1 MAVDPARRG
10 DALALGQV
18 AGGTV
23 DKVLRY
29 NAIGQNLLL
38 AIDILQEQVQG
49 SYPLGKTFFQPL
61 PFLRRDDAGNGVK
74 REKPL
79 MKGTIFIDTE
89 FNAVTRQLMID
100 LLFMSDQFV
109 HPKVLLNTKTG
120 HRRQKAP
127 VPCFYILV

>member
-1 MAVDPARRG
+1 MPSARIFFGAVD
-10 DALALGQV
+10 V
-18 AGGTV
+18 C
-23 DKVLRY
+23 
-29 NAIGQNLLL
+29 
-38 AIDILQEQVQG
+38 QEQVEG
-49 SYPLGKTFFQPL
+49 SDPLGQAPLQPGPL
-61 PFLRRDDAGNGVK
+61 LRRDHPRDGVE

-127 VPCFYILV
+127 VPCFYIPL